1 MRSNLALQ
9 AHTYHHP
16 PALLLWCNALVREGS
31 WWALWWG
38 SLDGMQV
45 VRRSRLRSHK
55 SRLGETEGG
64 PGSVDEIDIRDWC
77 EVAG

>member
-1 MRSNLALQ
+1 MDAEVGIPRWHASGQ
-9 AHTYHHP
+9 KI
-16 PALLLWCNALVREGS
+16 G
-31 WWALWWG
+31 
-38 SLDGMQV
+38 
-45 VRRSRLRSHK
+45 LRSHK